1 MFGICPAVLMS
12 LMYVVNSEI
21 RGSYDVEKSYTINVV
36 MNGVGIIIGPIL
48 SGFVLDSSNTNYDRV
63 FKMAYRFYFICIVS
77 YSLMK
82 FILLKYS
89 LVISRDS
96 KENVKLKC
104 YSELKNEFG
113 R

>member
-1 MFGICPAVLMS
+1 MFGICPAVFMS

-21 RGSYDVEKSYTINVV
+21 RGSYDVERSYTINVV
-36 MNGVGIIIGPIL
+36 MNGIGIIIGPIL
-48 SGFVLDSSNTNYDRV
+48 SGFVLDNSNNNYDRV

-89 LVISRDS
+89 IIISRES
-96 KENVKLKC
+96 KENIRLNS
-104 YSELKNEFG
+104 YLELKNEFG